1 MEMAKN
7 NDEEGVVLESEAL
20 PSRSVFREY
29 MRMIRMFSRNA
40 RLFLAS
46 TVLTGLSFGIWEAIF
61 NLYLGELGYNA
72 DFAGF
77 VFSLSA
83 FATGLMALPA
93 GLLCEGLGRKRSLL
107 LGTLASNLFSLIQVM
122 TVDSSLILV
131 TSLIAGLVGTI
142 SWVAYS
148 PFMMENSEKEERT
161 YLFSM
166 SWALMTVA
174 AMVGSLLG
182 GYLPDFFALLL
193 QVETTIGFRLTLL
206 CSVAFAF
213 ASLLPILLTREK
225 RTLKQKATQIISL
238 KNMQSRFT
246 ILKLI
251 LTTGLIG
258 FGAGF
263 IVPLFNLFFQNKLNA
278 TEEQIG
284 VIFALGQVALAIGTF
299 LAPVLS
305 SRIGKVKAVV
315 LCQICSIPFISMI
328 ALSGTLELAGFSYL
342 VRGAL
347 MNMAGP
353 IGSTFAMEV
362 VQSTERA
369 TTSGLTVMADMIPRA
384 VSANLGGQMMS
395 SGEYVVPYLYTS
407 LFYIA
412 AATLYLRFFRKMEKK

>member
-1 MEMAKN
+1 MVKN
-7 NDEEGVVLESEAL
+7 NNEERVALESKAL
-20 PSRSVFREY
+20 PSPSVVREY
-29 MRMIRMFSRNA
+29 FRMIRMFSRNA
-40 RLFLAS
+40 RLFLTS
-46 TVLTGLSFGIWEAIF
+46 TFLSGLSFGIWGTIF
-61 NLYLGELGYNA
+61 NLYLGELGYKE

-77 VFSLSA
+77 MFSVNA
-83 FATGLMALPA
+83 FATAFMALPA
-93 GLLCEGLGRKRSLL
+93 GLLCEGIGRKRSLL
-107 LGTLASNLFSLIQVM
+107 LGTLVSNLFYIVQILTVHPSLLLA
-122 TVDSSLILV
+122 TSLV
-131 TSLIAGLVGTI
+131 TGLVGTI

-166 SWALMTVA
+166 SWAFMTVA
-174 AMVGSLLG
+174 GMVGNFLG
-182 GYLPDFFALLL
+182 GYLPDFFAAMVQGEMVL
-193 QVETTIGFRLTLL
+193 GFKLTLL
-206 CSVAFAF
+206 CSIVFTF
-213 ASLLPILLTREK
+213 VSVLPILLIREK
-225 RTLKQKATQIISL
+225 RTSGQKATQLLSL
-238 KNMQSRFT
+238 KNIQSGPT

-263 IVPLFNLFFQNKLNA
+263 IVPLFNLFFQNKLGA

-315 LCQICSIPFISMI
+315 LCQVCSIPFISMI
-328 ALSGTLELAGFSYL
+328 ALSRTLELAGFSYL

-369 TTSGLTVMADMIPRA
+369 TTSGLTVMADMLPRA
-384 VSANLGGQMMS
+384 ISANFGGLMMS
-395 SGEYVVPYLYTS
+395 SGEYVLPYFYTS
-407 LFYIA
+407 IFYIT
-412 AATLYLRFFRKMEKK
+412 AATLYFGFFRKMERK